1 MYTDEEVANDNMRA
15 PYPLPLT
22 AIDESEDIP
31 PFTQATDGLNIEPN
45 QAPPNYYDTNNWGD
59 YRGDEQEPN
68 KPGDD
73 IYYSDNEEES
83 PFKSTYEQDEKV
95 MKKPPIVNDHTV
107 EAEIRAGT

>member
-1 MYTDEEVANDNMRA
+1 MYTDEELRA
-15 PYPLPLT
+15 PYTLPLPALDDT
-22 AIDESEDIP
+22 EDTP

-45 QAPPNYYDTNNWGD
+45 QAPLDHPDIDEWGI

-83 PFKSTYEQDEKV
+83 PFISTWR
-95 MKKPPIVNDHTV
+95 P
-107 EAEIRAGT
+107 